1 MRVLLLVIAIATIL
15 PFCAKKRNEG
25 SVYAGTWELRSA
37 DGMMG
42 HVEYEPGNG
51 FKMVITEDS
60 LYEYT
65 NNGLQYTR
73 TFGVVKDTLV
83 GYGADRLADRL
94 SPDIIAGF
102 KTFFELKGN
111 TLTRYVGIPALD
123 GGSSVYVRIK

>member
-1 MRVLLLVIAIATIL
+1 MRVLLLTIVIAAIF
-15 PFCAKKRNEG
+15 PFCTKKKNDG
-25 SVYAGTWELRSA
+25 KGYVGTWELRSS
-37 DGMMG
+37 DGMSG

-65 NNGLQYTR
+65 NLGLQYR
-73 TFGVVKDTLV
+73 RAFGVVKDTLR
-83 GYGADRLADRL
+83 GYGADRLADKL

-102 KTFFELKGN
+102 TTFLELKQN
-111 TLTRYVGIPALD
+111 TLTRYSGIPALD

>member
-1 MRVLLLVIAIATIL
+1 MRILLLMIAIATIL
-15 PFCAKKRNEG
+15 PFCTKKKNEG
-25 SVYAGTWELRSA
+25 SAYAGTWELRSA

-60 LYEYT
+60 LYEYA
-65 NNGLQYTR
+65 NNALQYTR
-73 TFGVVKDTLV
+73 VFGIVKDTLV

-94 SPDIIAGF
+94 SPDIFAGL
-102 KTFFELKGN
+102 KTFFELKEN

-123 GGSSVYVRIK
+123 GGSSVYVRVK

>member
-1 MRVLLLVIAIATIL
+1 
-15 PFCAKKRNEG
+15 
-25 SVYAGTWELRSA
+25 
-37 DGMMG
+37 MMG

-73 TFGVVKDTLV
+73 AFGVVKDTLV